1 MVVVLSLSANYPCR
15 VIGPP
20 MEQLSNFG
28 ALKIPNSPHRCD
40 RDLKPTL
47 FCQN

>member
-28 ALKIPNSPHRCD
+28 AFKNFV
-40 RDLKPTL
+40 TL
-47 FCQN
+47 LTDVIET